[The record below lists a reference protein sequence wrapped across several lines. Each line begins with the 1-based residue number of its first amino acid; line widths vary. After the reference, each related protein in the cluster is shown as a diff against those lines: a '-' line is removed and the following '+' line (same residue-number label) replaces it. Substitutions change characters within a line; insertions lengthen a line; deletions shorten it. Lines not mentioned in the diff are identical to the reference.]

1 MFTPCEAAH
10 QPAQPVLSI
19 RTHSRVED
27 LPILIGKSYEEIM
40 VYLQELGGQPAGVPF
55 VAYYNLDMQ
64 NLDIEIG
71 FPVAKA
77 LAGKGEVQPS
87 EIPEGLFATTL
98 YTGPYD
104 QMPPAYEALTEFVKA
119 NGYEPTGV
127 AYEYYL
133 NGPADTSPEGLQT
146 RILFPLKG

>member
-1 MFTPCEAAH
+1 MFTPCEAAR

-27 LPILIGKSYEEIM
+27 LPALIGKSYGGIM
-40 VYLQELGGQPAGVPF
+40 AYLQELGEQPAGMPF
-55 VAYYNLDMQ
+55 VAYYSLDMQ

-87 EIPEGLFATTL
+87 EVPEGLFASNL
-98 YTGPYD
+98 YTGPYE

-133 NGPADTSPEGLQT
+133 NGPMDTTPEGLQT
-146 RILFPLKG
+146 RIVFPLKG